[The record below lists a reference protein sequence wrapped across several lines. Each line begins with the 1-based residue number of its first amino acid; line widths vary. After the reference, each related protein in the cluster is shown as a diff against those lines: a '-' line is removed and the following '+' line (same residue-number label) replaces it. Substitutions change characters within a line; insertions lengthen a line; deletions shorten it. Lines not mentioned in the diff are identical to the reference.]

1 VRPKV
6 ESFLVV
12 VVLSTFLAAILRSPF
27 LGAVAGVLAV
37 IYVYKKLGTDG
48 LRRVFRQILGERNY
62 ARLNVSDDGF
72 IVFSNRYA
80 KALVVDDVPF
90 DYRDHDDSELRSLI
104 INYNRILD
112 SIKDVNV
119 VLVRQSLDKRDF
131 LSKAY
136 VKLQNLRV
144 QVENDPTNERAK
156 AEIRLL
162 EKILRKIEEGESPFK
177 YKIYFIVPGATK
189 EEVAGKLELLKSG
202 LASIGIRARGADINE
217 LSEALFFR
225 TSAVKVALP
234 SNLPL
239 VSPFVL
245 TRYPRVE
252 LVSDGVLLGFEL
264 FTNRAVM
271 WNLRESLNPHL
282 LVLGPTGSGKTE
294 FLIALSARLTSHY
307 DVPVVLVDTKG
318 DITARLTKYN
328 VPFKRINPLVVSP
341 GLLDLEEETPEL
353 KAFAVEGVISSAF
366 ELSEEA
372 SSVLFYV
379 LLETFRNGWRT
390 WNSVFRTL
398 DELDYDDSV
407 KARIRKALV
416 VVRELESG
424 KAFDL
429 DKIESEPQLFIIDV
443 SNLSVE
449 EAKRYVILAMI
460 TRLYTHFRKSVDRGL
475 RLVIVL
481 DEAWTVVSRQQM
493 ARGVLGD
500 IIKRGRGHGI
510 AVFLATQNVSDFQGL
525 EDLVLE
531 NISNL
536 VILSNGDMKFWEEVG
551 QRFVFLSKEEIRN
564 KLMFLKRG
572 EALVRLS
579 NDPRPLLVRLDTFVS

>member
-6 ESFLVV
+6 ESFLIVV
-12 VVLSTFLAAILRSPF
+12 MLSTFLAAILRSPF

-37 IYVYKKLGTDG
+37 IYVYKKLGKDG
-48 LRRVFRQILGERNY
+48 LRRVFRQILGERDS

-72 IVFSNRYA
+72 IVFGNRYA

-162 EKILRKIEEGESPFK
+162 EKIIRKIEEGESPFK
-177 YKIYFIVPGATK
+177 YKIYLIVPGATK

-225 TSAVKVALP
+225 TSAVKVTLP

-239 VSPFVL
+239 VSPFIL

-271 WNLRESLNPHL
+271 WNVRESLNPHL

-307 DVPVVLVDTKG
+307 DVPVMLVDTKG

-328 VPFKRINPLVVSP
+328 VPFKRLNPLVVSP

-416 VVRELESG
+416 IVRELESG
-424 KAFDL
+424 KAFDVG
-429 DKIESEPQLFIIDV
+429 KIESEPQLFIIDV

-449 EAKRYVILAMI
+449 EAKRYVILAML
-460 TRLYTHFRKSVDRGL
+460 TRLYTHFRRSVDRGL

-531 NISNL
+531 NVSNL

-564 KLMFLKRG
+564 KLMYLKRG

-579 NDPRPLLVRLDTFVS
+579 NDPRPLFVRLDTFVS